1 MLESLKMWWQFIA
14 VMSGGALGAALR
26 YAVILAT
33 GERSH
38 DAWPAATFIVN
49 VLGCLLVGLLLGWLQ
64 DRPFEL
70 LRLFLIVGFMGA
82 LTTWSSFVVE
92 IALFGRGHLGVSLL
106 YSLASLFVSLMVFWL
121 GWYVG
126 GMLAK

>member
-1 MLESLKMWWQFIA
+1 MLESPKLWWQFLA

-38 DAWPAATFIVN
+38 DAWPIATFIVN

-70 LRLFLIVGFMGA
+70 LRLFLIIGFMGA

-92 IALFGRGHLGVSLL
+92 IALFGRHHLGVSLL
-106 YSLASLFVSLMVFWL
+106 YPIVSLFTSLLVFWL
-121 GWYVG
+121 GWH
-126 GMLAK
+126 LARMVA

>member
-1 MLESLKMWWQFIA
+1 MLESPKLWWQFIA

-38 DAWPAATFIVN
+38 DAWPVATFIVN

-92 IALFGRGHLGVSLL
+92 IALFGRGNLGVSLL

-126 GMLAK
+126 GVLAK